1 MMRNILFVCE
11 GSTEI
16 FLLYKIL
23 EKEFKIRINESLK
36 DNGNLV
42 IKKIDDMES
51 LIVEFAQTS
60 DINIFIGNLDGETN
74 LSDYITELCENR
86 FFYNLDRILFLMDA
100 DFSSGEDTGF
110 ERTKKAIERE
120 KEKLKINEELKVDY
134 YIMPNNERDGM
145 SETLLVDILKC
156 KEITSYIK
164 DEVIP
169 KVKTL
174 EGQEIKNEEKSRFMM
189 IAATQNPLRATASSF
204 ISSCYNKFDKTHVD
218 FIKLKNFIKKGLG
231 V

>member
-1 MMRNILFVCE
+1 MIKNILFVCE

-23 EKEFKIRINESLK
+23 EKEFKIKIDESLK

-42 IKKIDDMES
+42 IKKIDEMES

-60 DINIFIGNLDGETN
+60 DVNIFVGNLDGETN

-86 FFYNLDRILFLMDA
+86 FFYDLNRVLFLMDA

-120 KEKLKINEELKVDY
+120 KEKLKISKELEVDY
-134 YIMPNNERDGM
+134 YIMPNNEKDGM

-156 KEITSYIK
+156 KEITFYIK

-169 KVKTL
+169 KVKNL
-174 EGQEIKNEEKSRFMM
+174 NGQEIKNEEKSRFMM
-189 IAATQNPLRATASSF
+189 VAATQNPLRATASSF

-218 FIKLKNFIKKGLG
+218 FVKLKNFIEKGLSM
-231 V
+231 

>member
-23 EKEFKIRINESLK
+23 EKEFKIKINENLK

-60 DINIFIGNLDGETN
+60 DISIFIGNLDGETN

-120 KEKLKINEELKVDY
+120 KEKLKINEELEVDY

-169 KVKTL
+169 KIKTL

-204 ISSCYNKFDKTHVD
+204 ISSCYKKFDKTHKD
-218 FIKLKNFIKKGLG
+218 FIKLKNFIDRGINL
-231 V
+231 

>member
-1 MMRNILFVCE
+1 MMRNVLFVCE

-23 EKEFKIRINESLK
+23 EKEFKIKINENLK

-60 DINIFIGNLDGETN
+60 DISIFIGNLDGETN

-120 KEKLKINEELKVDY
+120 KEKLKINEELEVDY

-204 ISSCYNKFDKTHVD
+204 ISSCYKKFDKTHKD
-218 FIKLKNFIKKGLG
+218 FIKLKNFIDRGINL
-231 V
+231 

>member
-1 MMRNILFVCE
+1 MIKNILFVCE

-23 EKEFKIRINESLK
+23 EKEFKIKIDESLK

-42 IKKIDDMES
+42 IKKIDEMES

-60 DINIFIGNLDGETN
+60 GVNIFVGNLDGETN

-86 FFYNLDRILFLMDA
+86 FFYDLNRVLFLMDA

-120 KEKLKINEELKVDY
+120 KEKLKISKELEVDY
-134 YIMPNNERDGM
+134 YIMPNNEKDGM

-156 KEITSYIK
+156 KEITFYIK

-169 KVKTL
+169 KVKNL
-174 EGQEIKNEEKSRFMM
+174 NGQEIKNEEKSRFMM
-189 IAATQNPLRATASSF
+189 VAATQNPLRATASSF

-218 FIKLKNFIKKGLG
+218 FVKLKNFIEKGLSM
-231 V
+231 

>member
-1 MMRNILFVCE
+1 MMKNILFVCE

-23 EKEFKIRINESLK
+23 EKEFGIKISESLK
-36 DNGNLV
+36 ENGNLIV
-42 IKKIDDMES
+42 KKIDEMES
-51 LIVEFAQTS
+51 LIVEFAQTN

-74 LSDYITELCENR
+74 LSDYVTELYDDR
-86 FFYNLDRILFLMDA
+86 FFYNLDKVLFLMDA

-110 ERTKKAIERE
+110 QRTKKAIERE
-120 KEKLKINEELKVDY
+120 KEKLKINEELEIDY
-134 YIMPNNERDGM
+134 YIMPNNEKDGM

-169 KVKTL
+169 NIKKL
-174 EGQEIKNEEKSRFMM
+174 DGQEIKNEEKSRFMM
-189 IAATQNPLRATASSF
+189 VAATQNPLRATASSF
-204 ISSCYNKFDKTHVD
+204 ISSCYKKLDKTHID
-218 FIKLKNFIKKGLG
+218 FIRLKKFIEKGLSL
-231 V
+231 

>member
-60 DINIFIGNLDGETN
+60 DISIFIGNLDGETN

-100 DFSSGEDTGF
+100 DF
-110 ERTKKAIERE
+110 
-120 KEKLKINEELKVDY
+120 
-134 YIMPNNERDGM
+134 
-145 SETLLVDILKC
+145 
-156 KEITSYIK
+156 EITSYIK

-231 V
+231 M